1 MAEEAEPQPF
11 ALGSTLDDPG
21 DVCHNE
27 GATIAVLHDAEVGY
41 QRREGVIGHLGFG
54 GGDSR

>member
-1 MAEEAEPQPF
+1 MTEEAEPQPL

-41 QRREGVIGHLGFG
+41 QCREWVVRHLGLG
-54 GGDSR
+54 GGDGR